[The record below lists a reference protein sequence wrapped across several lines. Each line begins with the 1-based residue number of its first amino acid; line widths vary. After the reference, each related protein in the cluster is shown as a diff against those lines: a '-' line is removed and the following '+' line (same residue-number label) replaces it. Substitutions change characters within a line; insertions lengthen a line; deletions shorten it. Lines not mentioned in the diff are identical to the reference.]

1 LGVVP
6 RHRPDAGD
14 ARPGYTSGD
23 AIAEMERLAGML
35 PRGFGYEWTGAVAAG
50 KTVGGMIVVVVL
62 ALLTVPVFFVS
73 VMRFFSPDKAAEDA
87 AAAEP
92 HGPPAPIRSA
102 E

>member
-1 LGVVP
+1 MIAVV
-6 RHRPDAGD
+6 
-14 ARPGYTSGD
+14 
-23 AIAEMERLAGML
+23 M
-35 PRGFGYEWTGAVAAG
+35 
-50 KTVGGMIVVVVL
+50 L
-62 ALLTVPVFFVS
+62 ALLTVPVFFAS